1 MRMTF
6 LYIICHAY
14 DTGKYKN
21 AGTVIIRCGLR
32 CRLLLAAA
40 PIFILIFLT
49 GYS

>member
-6 LYIICHAY
+6 LYIICDAY
-14 DTGKYKN
+14 DTGKYKI
-21 AGTVIIRCGLR
+21 AETVIRCGLC